1 MMNSNRFVLCKCEG
15 HPNNSGPY
23 TFRPL
28 TSIPQ
33 PVSLNRNITCRK
45 SNLVSS
51 AFIVFNE
58 WISEEINVYENTS
71 TIEIDWIVGPIPID
85 DQIGKELIIRYD
97 TNIQSQSK
105 FYTDA
110 NGRQILQRIRNYRP
124 TWNYTVFENISANY
138 YPINSR
144 IAIKDQNRQLT
155 VLTDRSQ
162 GGSSIVDGSIEILI
176 HRRIPYSQ
184 PDSWEQPLNETA
196 YGQGLVVRGKHLL
209 IIDSPSMSAR
219 LHRINAQQLF
229 MQPMMTFTLTN
240 LSYNNYSTMYR
251 QSWSSLL
258 NSTIPSNLHLL
269 TLDQLTSNQY
279 LIRLEH
285 FFELNEDPIYS
296 QPIQIDLQL
305 LFESFGEITNV
316 TEMILTANRPFN
328 QINRLNWTTT
338 NDHQS
343 SFYNFPSSI
352 SNTTTTI
359 LLHPMQIRTFQITFK

>member
-1 MMNSNRFVLCKCEG
+1 M
-15 HPNNSGPY
+15 
-23 TFRPL
+23 
-28 TSIPQ
+28 
-33 PVSLNRNITCRK
+33 
-45 SNLVSS
+45 
-51 AFIVFNE
+51 
-58 WISEEINVYENTS
+58 
-71 TIEIDWIVGPIPID
+71 
-85 DQIGKELIIRYD
+85 
-97 TNIQSQSK
+97 
-105 FYTDA
+105 
-110 NGRQILQRIRNYRP
+110 
-124 TWNYTVFENISANY
+124 
-138 YPINSR
+138 
-144 IAIKDQNRQLT
+144 T

-196 YGQGLVVRGKHLL
+196 YGQGLVVRGKHLST
-209 IIDSPSMSAR
+209 IDSPSMSAR